1 MDSANTPLIPCPLCD
16 QKLMSKDS
24 LRGHLRRHK
33 KDVAPKSGAIEMR
46 IFPNSNEEMVNEHL
60 ENQKDDY
67 LMNLKRKAQEVLEAN
82 DEKLKRI
89 RRKDRKQPK
98 TKRTPSPIKTPM
110 QCRLCK
116 ARFTIDRD
124 LALHMAEEHPTCLEC
139 RKQFPNKEEYSTHE
153 HPYCKTCE
161 KSFPTVKDLDK
172 HLKTH
177 PKCQQCGDV
186 FLNKAQLQ
194 IHWNKYH
201 RRPSPDSSDSEISWD
216 APKRPRLDDDSSTPS
231 INSDGTDDSQLESES
246 HDESDGAE
254 GDEDSQSSSD
264 DEDSDASTI
273 SASKEVVP
281 YEDDDGSSISEDED
295 GPPPSQQKK
304 CPVCY
309 RKFASQARLDEH
321 YRDEHGPEARESR
334 RKTSKKNKIKKP
346 EGLFICAICEERFP
360 TQSLLDKH
368 IDSEHGA
375 EAGPSNWKPAKDVF
389 ECKICKDILK
399 TKDGFIEHMKN
410 HQTDCTVCAARFGN
424 IVDRDIHISMDHPKC
439 RICDIRF
446 PTNDEFIHHNLMIHP
461 TDHSYDGALPSESED
476 DEQSDEDD
484 LDVEDR
490 LSRKHINCV
499 TIDKFLE
506 IHELIE
512 QNQFET
518 LANDEELLEALQI
531 IFKGVLKGY
540 IPICTHQRLAL
551 TKPMKKLL
559 YSFGTRPSST
569 LLLRNKTN
577 LKRMFSVLWES
588 VNTVINSFMKFGV

>member
-1 MDSANTPLIPCPLCD
+1 MKLCKQTIISKMDLTCD
-16 QKLMSKDS
+16 VCHKSGFSTKASLSSHMSKYHPKKNETPQVESDPVS
-24 LRGHLRRHK
+24 L
-33 KDVAPKSGAIEMR
+33 R
-46 IFPNSNEEMVNEHL
+46 IFPKSNEDMVNEHL

-116 ARFTIDRD
+116 ARFTSDRD

-321 YRDEHGPEARESR
+321 YRDEHGPEARENR

-346 EGLFICAICEERFP
+346 EGLFICAICEESFP
-360 TQSLLDKH
+360 SQPLLDKH
-368 IDSEHGA
+368 IDSEHGS
-375 EAGPSNWKPAKDVF
+375 EAGPSNWKPAGD
-389 ECKICKDILK
+389 
-399 TKDGFIEHMKN
+399 FIEHMKN
-410 HQTDCTVCAARFGN
+410 RQMNCTICAARFDN
-424 IVDRDIHISMDHPKC
+424 IVDRDIHITMEHPKC

-446 PTNDEFIHHNLMIHP
+446 HDNDEYLRHNLRIHP
-461 TDHSYDGALPSESED
+461 TDNTYTGIPPSDSED
-476 DEQSDEDD
+476 DDNESDFESK
-484 LDVEDR
+484 DR
-490 LSRKHINCV
+490 LTHKHINCV
-499 TIDKFLE
+499 TVDKFME
-506 IHELIE
+506 IRELIQ

-531 IFKGVLKGY
+531 IFKGVIQGY
-540 IPICTHQRLAL
+540 IPICTHQRLVL
-551 TKPMKKLL
+551 TKSMKKLMFD
-559 YSFGTRPSST
+559 FGKKTSPT
-569 LLLRNKTN
+569 LLLRNKAN
-577 LKRMFSVLWES
+577 LKRIFNVLWDS
-588 VNTVINSFMKFGV
+588 VDTVIKSYMKYSA